1 MVRRSRKKR
10 VRRGPRQVSLISLIE
25 LYALT
30 DLATRAFTGYSPLGF
45 VAGGYDIGRTV
56 TGLKGMQ

>member
-1 MVRRSRKKR
+1 
-10 VRRGPRQVSLISLIE
+10 LISLIE

-45 VAGGYDIGRTV
+45 VAGGYDIGRQ
-56 TGLKGMQ
+56 LKGMQ

>member
-45 VAGGYDIGRTV
+45 VAGGYDIGRQ
-56 TGLKGMQ
+56 LKGMQ